1 MIIAGI
7 TAAAFD
13 GVAKWVMFMLSI
25 GCGGTPHTLTFTLT
39 LSPSPCPEL
48 RRKP

>member
-13 GVAKWVMFMLSI
+13 GVAKWVMFMLSM
-25 GCGGTPHTLTFTLT
+25 GCGGNLSLTLT
-39 LSPSPCPEL
+39 LTL
-48 RRKP
+48 TLTLGRILT